1 MRCCCCAKEAQPSS
15 REAEPSKLAFKS
27 TSSNF
32 ALPKKLLGALPAGQ
46 GRRNRLTHT

>member
-1 MRCCCCAKEAQPSS
+1 MRLQLWEEAPSS
-15 REAEPSKLAFKS
+15 SAELSKLAFKS